1 MRDDLPTT
9 PPPARAGATPPVG
22 PGEFLRAHPPFDR
35 LPKAVLRQVEDAIEI
50 AYYRRGDTVLHRSG
64 ARNEHLFIVCRGS
77 VRLEREGHSVD
88 LLEEGEAFGFP
99 SLLSGSSPT
108 VDVIAEE
115 DCLLYRL
122 HETMFHRLMELPEFA
137 AFFVEGLHERLRRA
151 MRTDPPLMAGD
162 LASESRILVHR
173 PPVRIDPEATV
184 ADAAR
189 IMSENGTSSVLVDT
203 EPLGILTDRD
213 LRNRVLAKGL
223 PPETP
228 VLRAVTRPVRTL
240 PARGTLFEL
249 LMLML
254 ENRIHHVPLVEDDD
268 VLGVV
273 TDTDLLRHH
282 LKSPFHLL
290 KAVERSGETAELTD
304 YGDRLSGIVETMVAS
319 GLDPAQIG
327 RVVATLNDAVD
338 VRLLQHAE
346 EILGPPPCPYAWI
359 VFGSEG
365 RREQALLTDQDNAL
379 VFAEESP
386 AAAEYFPRLA
396 HKVVSGLT
404 EAGFPPCPGGFMATN
419 WCKPLADWTKLFRS
433 WVEKPVP
440 DALLDAAN
448 FFDFRAVHGTLS
460 MEPLH
465 RILDDAHSN
474 HVFLAHLTAAGLR
487 FRPPLGLFR
496 TLKDD
501 DGGIDIKKGGL
512 LPIVSM
518 ARVYGLE
525 AASRARGTV
534 SRLEAA
540 AEAEVL
546 SREGLELTAEA
557 FRFLFRLRLERQL
570 EARRAGR
577 QPSNRVST
585 DQLTAN
591 ERRHLK
597 DAFRQVHRMQEAV
610 AHRWR
615 VDALG

>member
-1 MRDDLPTT
+1 
-9 PPPARAGATPPVG
+9 
-22 PGEFLRAHPPFDR
+22 
-35 LPKAVLRQVEDAIEI
+35 VEDSVEI
-50 AYYRRGDTVLHRSG
+50 AYARRDETVLHRSG
-64 ARNEHLFIVCRGS
+64 TRNEWLFVVCRGS
-77 VRLEREGHSVD
+77 VRLERDGRSVD

-115 DCLLYRL
+115 DCLLYRIP
-122 HETMFHRLMELPEFA
+122 EAMFERLMELPEFA
-137 AFFVEGLHERLRRA
+137 AFFVEGLHDRLRRA
-151 MRTDPPLMAGD
+151 LRSDPPLMTGD
-162 LASESRILVHR
+162 LASECRILVHR
-173 PPVRIDPEATV
+173 APVRIRPDATV

-189 IMSENGTSSVLVDT
+189 TMSEFGTSSVLVDT

-213 LRNRVLAKGL
+213 LRNRVLAKGMA
-223 PPETP
+223 PDTP
-228 VLRAVTRPVRTL
+228 VTRAVTRPVRTL
-240 PARGTLFEL
+240 PARATLFEL

-268 VLGVV
+268 VIGVV

-304 YGDRLSGIVETMVAS
+304 YGDRLSGIVETMVGS
-319 GLDPAQIG
+319 GLDPGQIG
-327 RVVATLNDAVD
+327 RVVATLNDAVV

-346 EILGPPPCPYAWI
+346 EVLGTPPCPYAWI

-365 RREQALLTDQDNAL
+365 RREQALLTDQDNAI
-379 VFAEESP
+379 VYRSEVP
-386 AAAEYFPRLA
+386 DAADYFDRLA

-419 WCKPLADWTKLFRS
+419 WCKPLDEWVGLFGS
-433 WVEKPVP
+433 WVERPEP
-440 DALLDAAN
+440 DALLDASN
-448 FFDFRAVHGTLS
+448 FFDFRSVHGALS
-460 MEPLH
+460 LEPLQ
-465 RILDDAHSN
+465 RILDGAHAN

-496 TLKDD
+496 TLKEDE
-501 DGGIDIKKGGL
+501 GGIDLKKGGL
-512 LPIVSM
+512 LPLVSM
-518 ARVYGLE
+518 ARVYALE
-525 AASRARGTV
+525 ARSRARGTV
-534 SRLEAA
+534 SRLDAA
-540 AEAEVL
+540 SEAEVL
-546 SREGLELTAEA
+546 SREGYELTAEA
-557 FRFLFRLRLERQL
+557 FRFLFRLRLEKQL

-585 DQLTAN
+585 DQLSAN

-597 DAFRQVHRMQEAV
+597 DAFRQVHQMQEAL